1 MARSAADVLVRIPPV
16 SGTILEPDTEVGMRT
31 VSRERLAE
39 VFVEMADTLV
49 DEFDLIE
56 FLQTVTART
65 AELADVAAV
74 GLLLADHHGQL
85 QFMAASDEATR
96 LLELFQIQHHEGPC
110 LDAFRTRTP
119 VVNADL
125 TQAGDRW
132 PLFAPRATESGF
144 HSVHALPLRLRSD
157 VIGALN
163 LFGTGTTPLAA
174 DDIQVVQA
182 LADVATIGLL
192 QERAIHRAEILTE
205 QLQGALNSRVVIE
218 QAKGALARIHN
229 VSVDAAFDRLRSY
242 ARRNNR
248 KLSDL
253 AHAVIT
259 EPDTIPTLTRTDAT
273 SDGVAPPA

>member
-1 MARSAADVLVRIPPV
+1 MP
-16 SGTILEPDTEVGMRT
+16 T
-31 VSRERLAE
+31 VPRERLAE

-49 DEFDLIE
+49 DEFDVIE

-65 AELADVAAV
+65 AELTDASAV

-96 LLELFQIQHHEGPC
+96 LLELFQLQHREGPC
-110 LDAFRTRTP
+110 LDAFTTRAP

-125 TQAGDRW
+125 SQAAGRW
-132 PLFAPRATESGF
+132 PLFAPRAAGGGF
-144 HSVHALPLRLRSD
+144 RSVHALPLRLRSD

-163 LFGTGTTPLAA
+163 LFGSGTGTLTPA
-174 DDIQVVQA
+174 DIQVVQA

-192 QERAIHRAEILTE
+192 QERAIRRAEVLAE

-218 QAKGALARIHN
+218 QAKGALARIHD
-229 VSVDAAFDRLRSY
+229 VDVDHAFERLRTY
-242 ARRNNR
+242 ARRSNR
-248 KLSDL
+248 KLVEI

-259 EPDTIPTLTRTDAT
+259 DPATIPALTLPDPPPGGSASTR
-273 SDGVAPPA
+273 